1 MSSKRSQTLKS
12 KNHRIPSKGMELQ
25 EQAILRCSVRDQT
38 VCRDWGEGLSEGAQ
52 GASHADFCILF
63 CVKITQVHVVTTH

>member
-1 MSSKRSQTLKS
+1 
-12 KNHRIPSKGMELQ
+12 MELQ

-38 VCRDWGEGLSEGAQ
+38 VCGDWGEGLSEGAQ